1 MSQPYPNSLRRPAVR
16 QTASEHTDAQS
27 GWRPYVQSFD
37 PIAMTVAL
45 LTQKSLS
52 VLVQLGGEDLDRHDA
67 IQRRLV
73 TTKDDAEP
81 TPADLIGVSKSGRTQ
96 FRDDG

>member
-1 MSQPYPNSLRRPAVR
+1 MAAGGLADLQHADDVGVPAESAHR
-16 QTASEHTDAQS
+16 
-27 GWRPYVQSFD
+27 
-37 PIAMTVAL
+37 AL

-52 VLVQLGGEDLDRHDA
+52 VLVQFGGEDLDRHDA

-73 TTKDDAEP
+73 TAKDDAEP